1 MVEATLNPGGGGIM
15 DMAFAA
21 RGDFLALSGVDSARV
36 GADAGVFKGGEGT
49 LALVGAV
56 LAAVVTVL
64 VIGFAGLVFLIGGAF
79 GVAGFFADG
88 VTFLAGTAFFA
99 GTAFLATPFFTTTGF
114 LTGTAFFFNAGFEAG
129 TGFLAATGFLVATVF
144 FVATGFLTATVFL
157 AGAFT
162 VLALGFA
169 AATLDLLLAL
179 LSLEC
184 FVDFNANLPTGWR
197 RVR

>member
-1 MVEATLNPGGGGIM
+1 M

-36 GADAGVFKGGEGT
+36 ETDAGVFKGGEGT

-79 GVAGFFADG
+79 GFAGFFADG

-99 GTAFLATPFFTTTGF
+99 GTAFLATAFFTTTGF

-129 TGFLAATGFLVATVF
+129 TGFLAATGFLI
-144 FVATGFLTATVFL
+144 ATGFLTATVFL

-162 VLALGFA
+162 ALALGFA
-169 AATLDLLLAL
+169 AATLVLLFALLL
-179 LSLEC
+179 LEC

>member
-1 MVEATLNPGGGGIM
+1 M

>member
-36 GADAGVFKGGEGT
+36 ETDAGVFKEGEGT

-99 GTAFLATPFFTTTGF
+99 GTAFLATAFFTTTGF

-129 TGFLAATGFLVATVF
+129 TGFLAATGFLAGT
-144 FVATGFLTATVFL
+144 LTT
-157 AGAFT
+157 
-162 VLALGFA
+162 LALGFA

>member
-36 GADAGVFKGGEGT
+36 GADAGVFKGGEGN
-49 LALVGAV
+49 LALVGTV

-64 VIGFAGLVFLIGGAF
+64 LTGFAGLVFLIGSAF
-79 GVAGFFADG
+79 LVAGFFAG
-88 VTFLAGTAFFA
+88 AVTFLAGMAFFAGTALLA
-99 GTAFLATPFFTTTGF
+99 GTAFLATAFFTTTGF
-114 LTGTAFFFNAGFEAG
+114 LTGTAFFFDAGFEDG
-129 TGFLAATGFLVATVF
+129 TGFLAATGFL
-144 FVATGFLTATVFL
+144 

-162 VLALGFA
+162 ALALGFA
-169 AATLDLLLAL
+169 AATLVLLLAL
-179 LSLEC
+179 LLLEC

>member
-1 MVEATLNPGGGGIM
+1 M

-21 RGDFLALSGVDSARV
+21 LGDFLALSGVDSARV
-36 GADAGVFKGGEGT
+36 ETDAGVFKGGEGT

-64 VIGFAGLVFLIGGAF
+64 VTGFAELVFLIGNAF
-79 GVAGFFADG
+79 LVAGFFADDVAFLAG
-88 VTFLAGTAFFA
+88 TFFLAGTAFFT
-99 GTAFLATPFFTTTGF
+99 TAFFTTTGF
-114 LTGTAFFFNAGFEAG
+114 LTGTAFFFDAGFETG
-129 TGFLAATGFLVATVF
+129 TGFLAATGFLVATTFFVATAF
-144 FVATGFLTATVFL
+144 FVATGFL

-162 VLALGFA
+162 ALALGFA
-169 AATLDLLLAL
+169 AATLVLLLAL
-179 LSLEC
+179 LLLEC

>member
-1 MVEATLNPGGGGIM
+1 M

-36 GADAGVFKGGEGT
+36 ETEAGVFKEGEGT

-64 VIGFAGLVFLIGGAF
+64 LTGFAELVFLIGSGF
-79 GVAGFFADG
+79 CVAGFFADG
-88 VTFLAGTAFFA
+88 VTFLTGTAFFAGMAFFA
-99 GTAFLATPFFTTTGF
+99 GTAFLATAFFTTRGF
-114 LTGTAFFFNAGFEAG
+114 LTGTAFFFDAGFEAG
-129 TGFLAATGFLVATVF
+129 KGFLAATGFFIATAF
-144 FVATGFLTATVFL
+144 FVAAGFLTATVFLATTGFL

-162 VLALGFA
+162 VLALDFV

>member
-1 MVEATLNPGGGGIM
+1 M

-21 RGDFLALSGVDSARV
+21 RGDFLALSGVASARV
-36 GADAGVFKGGEGT
+36 EADAGVFEESAG
-49 LALVGAV
+49 ALVLLEAV

-64 VIGFAGLVFLIGGAF
+64 VTGFAELVFLIGSDF
-79 GVAGFFADG
+79 LIAGFFADG
-88 VTFLAGTAFFA
+88 VAFLAGTAFFA
-99 GTAFLATPFFTTTGF
+99 GKAFFAGAAFLATAFFTTTGF

-129 TGFLAATGFLVATVF
+129 TDFLAATGFFAATAFFVATGFLITTGFLAATGFLAGT
-144 FVATGFLTATVFL
+144 LTT
-157 AGAFT
+157 
-162 VLALGFA
+162 LALGFA

>member
-1 MVEATLNPGGGGIM
+1 MVEATLSPGGGGIM

-21 RGDFLALSGVDSARV
+21 RGDFLALSGVASARV
-36 GADAGVFKGGEGT
+36 GADAGVFKGGEGN

-79 GVAGFFADG
+79 GFAGFFADG
-88 VTFLAGTAFFA
+88 VSFLAGTAFFA
-99 GTAFLATPFFTTTGF
+99 GTAFLATAFFTTTGF

-129 TGFLAATGFLVATVF
+129 TGFLAATGFLI
-144 FVATGFLTATVFL
+144 ATGFLTATVFL

-162 VLALGFA
+162 ALALGFA
-169 AATLDLLLAL
+169 AATLVLLFALLL
-179 LSLEC
+179 LEC